1 MLNMSRYDLTDFEWR
16 VIEPL
21 LPNKPRGVPRVDD
34 RRVLNGIFWVLRSG
48 APWRDLPE
56 RYGPRTTCYNRFV
69 RWRKA
74 GVWDRLMDAITAA
87 HDGDIQMI
95 DSTSVRAHQ
104 QAATAKGGGDH
115 CLGRSR
121 GGLTTKIHVVVDAQG
136 LPIRLGLT
144 AGQAHDG
151 QIANSLLDDLGPGT
165 IVLADKAYDADR
177 IRALIEEQGAAP
189 NIPPKSNRR
198 WKPCF
203 SKRLYRERNLIE
215 RFFSKLKHFRRIATR
230 YDKLAAN
237 FLAMVQLASMRLWL
251 RAYESTTYIGVN
263 RCDVLFLEAVL
274 GRVDSYHFY
283 SALGAIVIK

>member
-1 MLNMSRYDLTDFEWR
+1 
-16 VIEPL
+16 
-21 LPNKPRGVPRVDD
+21 
-34 RRVLNGIFWVLRSG
+34 
-48 APWRDLPE
+48 
-56 RYGPRTTCYNRFV
+56 
-69 RWRKA
+69 
-74 GVWDRLMDAITAA
+74 MDAISAT
-87 HDGDIQMI
+87 HDGNIQMI

-104 QAATAKGGGDH
+104 QAATAKRGADH
-115 CLGRSR
+115 CLGRSC

-151 QIANSLLDDLGPGT
+151 QIADALLDHLGPRT

-177 IRALIEEQGAAP
+177 IRELIQEQGATP

-215 RFFSKLKHFRRIATR
+215 RFFSKLKHFRRVATR

-237 FLAMVQLASMRLWL
+237 FLAMVQLASLRLWL
-251 RAYESTTYIGVN
+251 RAYEST
-263 RCDVLFLEAVL
+263 A
-274 GRVDSYHFY
+274 
-283 SALGAIVIK
+283 